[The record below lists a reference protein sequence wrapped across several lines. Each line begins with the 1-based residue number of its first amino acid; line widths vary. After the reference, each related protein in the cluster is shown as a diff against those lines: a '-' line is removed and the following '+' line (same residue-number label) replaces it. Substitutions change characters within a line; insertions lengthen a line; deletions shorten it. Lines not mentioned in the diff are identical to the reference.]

1 MGCILIA
8 LYYLRFIQQ
17 ESSHAW
23 GLARVAAPSV
33 IQYAQTMMAISKK
46 MGWQT
51 LSLVASTTYDGKKFV
66 DAVNELSVLEK
77 WIVRTIFWIEGDE
90 TFDEIYRGVK
100 NVMESKPGVI
110 IGHIRQRSNEEI
122 FRAIGNLCG
131 IYNNSAWLISDVTS
145 YSTRNISLIPPGVI
159 MVKAKEPEIGHD
171 YEQYINALYDSFALF
186 ETAFKRSLASL
197 RRDGTQTFLASG
209 MSKCLQINVMK

>member
-1 MGCILIA
+1 M
-8 LYYLRFIQQ
+8 
-17 ESSHAW
+17 

-51 LSLVASTTYDGKKFV
+51 LSLVASTTYDGKQLV
-66 DAVNELSVLEK
+66 DAVNELCVQEK
-77 WIVRTIFWIEGDE
+77 WIVRTIFWIDGDE
-90 TFDEIYRGVK
+90 TFDEIYRGIK
-100 NVMESKPGVI
+100 NVMESKPEVI
-110 IGHIRQRSNEEI
+110 IVHIRQRSNEDI
-122 FRAIGNLCG
+122 FRAIDNLCG

-145 YSTRNISLIPPGVI
+145 YSARNISSIPPGVI

-186 ETAFKRSLASL
+186 ETVFKRSLVSL
-197 RRDGTQTFLASG
+197 GKDGTQTLLASG
-209 MSKCLQINVMK
+209 NMSKCLQKNVIM